1 MAGVAQAAPLQGE
14 WEALNGLSGGTVKA
28 LALHGHYVY
37 AGGSFTTASG
47 VGAVN
52 GVARYDLYTGT
63 WAAVGSGVDSITSS
77 NDVRSLAVTANGD
90 LWAGGYFQHMG
101 SATGPGVLAR
111 WDGAAWQPAP
121 ASPIGGGYVLQLAS
135 DGSIVYVGGAFS
147 GYTGRITPAG
157 TWSSLGSGL
166 NNPADS
172 VAIDSLTGDV
182 YFGGGFT
189 HALNDDSEPVPNT
202 RYVARWTGMQWEA
215 ALTGVDGPYGP
226 WVAARGGTSYVG
238 ERSGNGDVL
247 APSSGAWTPLGSAP
261 FGMYPMRSLGF
272 AGSTL
277 VAGGAALPHVL
288 SWDGSSWSAIG
299 DGVNDEVAVMA
310 TGDHGFVV
318 GGPFSGIC
326 LNAGCSATTP
336 AAGLAVFRLPA
347 TAPGAPTGVTAT
359 AGNGQATVSWT
370 PPRDD
375 GGSPVL
381 GYAVTAG
388 PGGATCTTTAT
399 TSCTVTGLT
408 DGVPY
413 TFTVVAMN
421 AQGGSGASTP
431 SGGVTPEA
439 SGGVTPETSGGVSPA
454 PDASGQEASD
464 ASGSPSG
471 PSNVFELGAMRTGRA
486 AIIANVRVPG
496 PGRIRVVGTRVGATT
511 HACAGSAIARRTQSY
526 AVACRLTPATRAE
539 RATHGFRVRLVVAY
553 RPVGGTVRTA
563 ARAVTLARTATP
575 TPVTG

>member
-121 ASPIGGGYVLQLAS
+121 ASPIGGGSVLQLAS
-135 DGSIVYVGGAFS
+135 DGSTVYVGGAFS

-172 VAIDSLTGDV
+172 VAIDSVTGDV

-381 GYAVTAG
+381 GYTVTAG
-388 PGGATCTTTAT
+388 PGGATCTTTGAT
-399 TSCTVTGLT
+399 ACTVTGLT

-413 TFTVVAMN
+413 TFTVVATN

-431 SGGVTPEA
+431 SGGVTPAA
-439 SGGVTPETSGGVSPA
+439 SGGGLPVPEA
-454 PDASGQEASD
+454 NGQQASD
-464 ASGSPSG
+464 APGSPSG
-471 PSNVFELGAMRTGRA
+471 PSNAFTLGAMRTGGA
-486 AIIANVRVPG
+486 AIVATVRVPG

-511 HACAGSAIARRTQSY
+511 RACAGAAIARRTQSY

-563 ARAVTLARTATP
+563 ARAVTLARTAAP